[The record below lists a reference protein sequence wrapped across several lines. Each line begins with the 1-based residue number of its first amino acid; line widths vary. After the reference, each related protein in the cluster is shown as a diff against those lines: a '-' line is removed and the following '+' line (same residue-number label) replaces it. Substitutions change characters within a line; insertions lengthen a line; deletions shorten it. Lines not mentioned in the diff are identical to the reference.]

1 MSLICLMLFVTICV
15 LSSSLSIKNSMT
27 ANLQELAPVDIVLS
41 KQMDVSGDYYGVPFT
56 KEQIADSK
64 LSVQETLKKLDFDSE
79 KYLKDQISLRVYATN
94 ELTFAHTLGSVKE
107 EVQKQFTMLTFNTA
121 EDIMKLSD
129 YNKVAA
135 LYGNEAIELAADEYA
150 VVADFDNM
158 VEIRNRALSAG
169 ESITLLG
176 KTYKPKYRTCKDG
189 FLYLSSNHI
198 NSGIFYLT
206 GRRSR

>member
-1 MSLICLMLFVTICV
+1 MIFWSLSGLILKIFMSMKRLYYKNLNSFTLRQLSSKINTMVASVSLICLMLFVTICV

-158 VEIRNRALSAG
+158 VEI
-169 ESITLLG
+169 
-176 KTYKPKYRTCKDG
+176 
-189 FLYLSSNHI
+189 
-198 NSGIFYLT
+198 
-206 GRRSR
+206 